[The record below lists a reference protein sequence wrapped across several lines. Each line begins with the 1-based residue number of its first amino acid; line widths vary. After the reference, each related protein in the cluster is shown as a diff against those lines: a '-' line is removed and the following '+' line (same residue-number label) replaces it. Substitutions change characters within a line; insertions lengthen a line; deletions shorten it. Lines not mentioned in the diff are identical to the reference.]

1 MVATVSADE
10 IKQYY
15 IKYWNDLLSHK
26 FILEM
31 ATDSLPTEKFAFYLR
46 QDHIFLKEFCAF
58 LLTAKQKSSDQ
69 KLRIWF
75 ENLYHSTIDS
85 EMQMQ
90 RELLQSL
97 GISNIDNN
105 ATNSTTAIGMAP
117 ATLNYIS
124 FLRQLSS
131 STKNLEVI
139 VSAMAPCPWSYLEI
153 AQKLSKSYIKM
164 DVYCKWIRF
173 YSSKES
179 QQHIKELKN
188 ILTTL
193 YDRADKNTKRLMKQ
207 HFGAACKYEYDFW
220 EMSYNNVETKY

>member
-10 IKQYY
+10 LKQHN
-15 IKYWNDLLSHK
+15 IKYWNDLISHK
-26 FILEM
+26 FVLEM
-31 ATDSLPTEKFAFYLR
+31 ADDSLPIEKFVFYLR

-58 LLTAKQKSSDQ
+58 LLIAKQKSGDQ

-75 ENLYHSTIDS
+75 ENLYRSTIDS

-90 RELLQSL
+90 RELLLSL

-105 ATNSTTAIGMAP
+105 ATIAIAIAP

-124 FLRQLSS
+124 FLRQISSS

-153 AQKLSKSYIKM
+153 AQKLSKSDSKT
-164 DVYCKWIRF
+164 DVYCKWIQF

-179 QQHIKELKN
+179 QQQIKELKN
-188 ILTTL
+188 ILSRL
-193 YDRADKNTKRLMKQ
+193 YDQANESTKRLMKK
-207 HFGAACKYEYDFW
+207 HFGVACKYEYDFW
-220 EMSYNNVETKY
+220 EMSYKNVETKH